1 MNRSRDQSQEAPIRS
16 ICFRIVPP
24 LSSFHFQHLVHLKRL
39 EPRMGQVKRNGNGR
53 HTFGREPFVSQVAVR
68 TKGDT
73 ATSELVVKLAHSF
86 FQLAAFDPDAQI
98 TDANIE

>member
-1 MNRSRDQSQEAPIRS
+1 MIDGMAALVPQQHLAPLR
-16 ICFRIVPP
+16 RP
-24 LSSFHFQHLVHLKRL
+24 SFHFQHLVHLKRL